1 MTVDELGNTSS
12 TTLFVALW
20 KYLNEG
26 RFAPGDRVMLLALAS
41 GLEVG
46 IVIFRLGQL
55 VEPMGTIIE
64 AAATATESSLGA
76 VQLAAP
82 PPAFA

>member
-1 MTVDELGNTSS
+1 MEQWSQDLGAAPKHVVVTVDELGNTSS

-26 RFAPGDRVMLLALAS
+26 RLAPGDQVMLVALAS

-46 IVIFRLGQL
+46 IVLFKPGEL
-55 VEPMGTIIE
+55 VERYGHDH
-64 AAATATESSLGA
+64 
-76 VQLAAP
+76 
-82 PPAFA
+82 